1 MTQTGTSRADTP
13 TTVTIPREVK
23 IVLTVL
29 VASAMVMILNETIL
43 SVALPAIMTD
53 FAIDATLAQ
62 WLTTGFMLTMAVVIP
77 TTGFLLQRFST
88 RSIFLTALSLFS
100 VGTVIA
106 ALGPT
111 FGILLVG
118 RIVQATGTALV
129 LPLLMTVALTVIPPQ
144 RRGTVMGI
152 IAIVISV
159 APALG
164 PTLSGF
170 ILNSLSWHWLFWFM
184 LPIGI
189 LALVVGGYF
198 ITNVGETRAAHFDPL
213 SFVLSAL
220 AFGGLVYGLSSMGAI
235 LEGEG
240 TVAIGAVIIGTLSL
254 VAFVWRQI
262 TLGAQGKALLDLSP
276 FRIRNFTVSLV
287 VVLLAMAALFG
298 VIMVLPI
305 YLQTSVGVSVL
316 VTGLLL
322 MPGGLLQGL
331 AAPLIG
337 RLYDAVGP
345 RPILI
350 PGALLMTSTVW
361 WMTTLDQDT
370 AIGTVIA
377 MHISFS
383 LGLSLMMTPLMTT
396 ALGSV
401 PAPMY
406 SYGSAILN
414 TLQQLAGAAGA
425 AVMIAALSIGTTF
438 ATEAGAG
445 MAEATATG
453 TRTAFLVSG
462 AFALVALVGSLFVTR
477 VVETDPAGAGEPQP
491 APAP

>member
-1 MTQTGTSRADTP
+1 MTQTGTSRADNP
-13 TTVTIPREVK
+13 TAVTIPREVK
-23 IVLTVL
+23 IVMTVL

-77 TTGFLLQRFST
+77 ATGFLLQRFTT
-88 RSIFLTALSLFS
+88 RTIFLTALSLFS
-100 VGTVIA
+100 VGTAIA
-106 ALGPT
+106 AIGPV
-111 FGILLVG
+111 FPVLLVG

-170 ILNSLSWHWLFWFM
+170 ILSSLSWHWLFWFM

-198 ITNVGETRAAHFDPL
+198 ITDVGETRAAHFDPL
-213 SFVLSAL
+213 SLILSAL
-220 AFGGLVYGLSSMGAI
+220 AFGGLVYGLSSMGMI

-240 TVAIGAVIIGTLSL
+240 TVAIAAVIIGTLSL
-254 VAFVWRQI
+254 VGFVRRQI
-262 TLGAQGKALLDLSP
+262 TLGATGKALLDLSP

-337 RLYDAVGP
+337 RLYDSIGP

-361 WMTTLDQDT
+361 WMTTLDQNT
-370 AIGTVIA
+370 AIGTIIA
-377 MHISFS
+377 MRISFS
-383 LGLSLMMTPLMTT
+383 IGLSLMMTPLMTT

-401 PAPMY
+401 PAHMY

-414 TLQQLAGAAGA
+414 TLQQLAGAAGV
-425 AVMIAALSIGTTF
+425 AVMIAALSIGTAF
-438 ATEAGAG
+438 ATEAGADV
-445 MAEATATG
+445 AEATATG
-453 TRTAFLVSG
+453 TRTAFLISG
-462 AFALVALVGSLFVTR
+462 IFSLIALLGSLFVTR
-477 VVETDPAGAGEPQP
+477 VVEAGKDAADRTTDTPS
-491 APAP
+491 